1 MKRFALIWLVL
12 GALLFIP
19 TGAFAKDKH
28 HKHYDRHDRHD
39 HHDRHDWSRD
49 QYQYRYRGDDRDY
62 WENQQQIERD
72 RLNNGYN
79 RDGSPR
85 YQYYPRYYYR
95 R

>member
-1 MKRFALIWLVL
+1 MKRFALLSLIL
-12 GALLFIP
+12 GAMFFVP

-28 HKHYDRHDRHD
+28 HKHHD

-49 QYQYRYRGDDRDY
+49 QYRGNDRDY
-62 WENQQQIERD
+62 WENQRQIERD